1 MIIPFDKFG
10 KQEPPILTLY
20 NYSEPIYSLGAAYN
34 VKTTLRFGA
43 ISELEFD
50 YPQKIS
56 PTDSELP
63 AYKEL
68 QAKKIIKAENVGFF
82 IISER
87 PEQNTGS
94 IPSKHVI
101 CQSLESELSYK
112 RIVASAG
119 TYKFYDYSNPRNTIL
134 GKALRLAPNW
144 TIGHIDEELLSIYR
158 TFDVTNNTLY
168 NFLTQDVSNAYGC
181 IFTFDTFSRTI
192 SAYLIENI
200 NTESN
205 VYISLNNFA
214 KDITITEYSDELC
227 TALYCYGGNGLDIR
241 SVNPLGGNVLYNF
254 DYFINPENG
263 EWVSE
268 NLRESIIAWR
278 DKVNSKKGEYK
289 TLVFDRNS
297 VVQNAVD
304 LKTDILN
311 SRNSLDAALIRLE
324 GLVASGSATAE
335 ELSIANADI
344 RNLRS
349 KILILNQ
356 ELEEAQISIENK
368 NSELRKISNSLEF
381 TSQDI
386 WDNFYND
393 ISVVKDNFENLL
405 KTWNSVYYST
415 ADAIT
420 LNVSQLNE
428 EYPEIS
434 EKFSSTYNLIGN
446 LKSWVSIVDSNVY
459 GMISTDY
466 WQIMSLIEDTTKALK
481 ELRTALSNLIP
492 YTTVTTELSTEIII
506 LESYAEI
513 ITYEENFTKEEFTD
527 LQAFI
532 FENTYTND
540 NLIITDQ
547 FTEEQKIEEAQ
558 KLYDQAEKIIERVS
572 KPRFEIS
579 GNFVNAFYKEET
591 RKIIEELDL
600 GKKAQIEIGDGQVVE
615 SILLEINFSY
625 DNPEEFNMVFSNRV
639 KLNNSNFKFADMFI
653 SIANGSSGLGGIT
666 GSEGISSAA
675 QANTD
680 ISGEFI
686 LDVSHALISKLGY
699 VSFGAN
705 PPQKYGNN
713 QGVWLGYDNAP
724 KVSLYSDENNYFQW
738 DGTKLLVKARNFT
751 LDSLGNITATNATLS
766 GNISALT
773 GSIGGWEI
781 SDTSLY
787 ADSGSMVLNSAI
799 PAIGI
804 GEMQYYLG
812 GIGIFLGKDNNLYKF
827 AVGNPGGDYFAF
839 DGENIV
845 SRGNWLGGWILDENR
860 LHNGTAGSHV
870 ELNTTGGEYPAISA
884 GSETIETAPFR
895 IYHDG
900 RLYAENAYIS
910 GEISAEIGNI
920 AGWEITETK
929 IKKDRIDGVT
939 SVYLDSAPG
948 DGVTSPIRI
957 FAGYNNPGE
966 GKFFE
971 VFEDGT
977 MVSSGAV
984 ISGEITAILG
994 SIGGWSITENGL
1006 TSGDENTPV
1015 GMSSTGTYAFYAGNS
1030 PSLDYNFSVT
1040 KSGALKAYNANIEG
1054 TITATFGN
1062 IGGWAITSD
1071 GLTNSNIGLLSSFN
1085 YNNIGIYA
1093 GNPVPNLAPF
1103 RVTYDGSLYSSSGD
1117 IGGWKI
1123 TSGSFVSPNNMAGI
1137 VGIPE
1142 NEGDFYFFAGHTN
1155 PDNAPFRVDTFG
1167 KLFATEAKISGE
1179 INAGSGNIGGWVIN
1193 GGSLFSENGN
1203 IELNSEIQQIIIEG
1217 SSGGGISISGGE
1229 NSFIRSLNYS
1239 NNASGFRIEG
1249 RTGNAEFNNILAR
1262 GEIRSTVF
1270 TYDEI
1275 SANSGTLGVFKA
1287 AGILKNDITV
1297 PQITDYP
1304 NTFYINIGN
1313 NKNVLAFQ
1321 YFDIND
1327 IIRLKDAQKDAW
1339 AKILSA
1345 ELIEEEP
1352 EENQYYR
1359 YNCQTLFGGGH
1370 TFTEGQTVIDYGQ
1383 VEIIE
1388 EESYYPGYLLM
1399 SADGQYY
1406 SVNIHKG
1413 DPWNYQKTPVRMGNL
1428 DGFWGFGKGAYG
1440 IAIGDETGN
1449 HLTYDT
1455 ITSVLNINGAIT
1467 LGEGSN
1473 VPWDI
1478 VTNTPAG
1485 FDIIKPPTSGSAGLY
1500 IDSTHLGY
1508 YDGDNWAIYIDNNG
1522 NFVSGDGTSLS
1533 SPSLS
1538 YSSGSLILRQAEIR
1552 IYEGD
1557 TSVINITPGVG
1568 FPSISIGNVISS
1580 GSTWEGSGTW
1590 MGKTINGYSF
1600 FAGNSQNGNIVYNGQ
1615 YGLEINGANMYFGL
1629 TSGCSTM
1636 EIGTNNGMPFI
1647 SMGDPKPQAWN
1658 DKYADGIFMGRDP
1671 TTAIEYLLYE
1681 NPQYTQ
1687 GYILQENPVGEIGK
1701 IIVGSPRYVFRVGSI
1716 KDNIYMAWDGT
1727 SLKIFGAEDIT
1738 TESIIVGNPTTH
1750 NGEATINGDMT
1761 VTGTLTANTGI
1772 SHSSLSGLDTDN
1784 HTQYL
1789 NTTRHDTTDRH
1800 TLGTVVPHDDH
1811 GSLSGLNDDDH
1822 TQYLN
1827 TTRHDTTTRHTLG
1840 TVVPHDDHGS
1850 LSGLNDDDHPQYL
1863 LRTDKAADSDKLDGV
1878 HLAAFLGLNDLAD
1891 PNADRVL
1898 FWDDSAGALKWLT
1911 VEGIV
1916 GTDLGK
1922 WQSYTVSWT
1931 ASTTNPAIGNGTLNG
1946 KYVQIGK
1953 IVTCNIYMIPGSN
1966 TTFGSGNWSF
1976 SLPKAIALSTVGFV
1990 GNWVGADVGTNTFS
2004 GQVIGNGGTNK
2015 IEWFVRDGISI
2026 TLSSTLPHTWESGD
2040 VLYISITYEI
2050 E

>member
-751 LDSLGNITATNATLS
+751 LDS
-766 GNISALT
+766 
-773 GSIGGWEI
+773 
-781 SDTSLY
+781 
-787 ADSGSMVLNSAI
+787 
-799 PAIGI
+799 
-804 GEMQYYLG
+804 
-812 GIGIFLGKDNNLYKF
+812 
-827 AVGNPGGDYFAF
+827 
-839 DGENIV
+839 
-845 SRGNWLGGWILDENR
+845 
-860 LHNGTAGSHV
+860 
-870 ELNTTGGEYPAISA
+870 
-884 GSETIETAPFR
+884 
-895 IYHDG
+895 
-900 RLYAENAYIS
+900 
-910 GEISAEIGNI
+910 
-920 AGWEITETK
+920 
-929 IKKDRIDGVT
+929 
-939 SVYLDSAPG
+939 
-948 DGVTSPIRI
+948 
-957 FAGYNNPGE
+957 
-966 GKFFE
+966 
-971 VFEDGT
+971 
-977 MVSSGAV
+977 
-984 ISGEITAILG
+984 
-994 SIGGWSITENGL
+994 
-1006 TSGDENTPV
+1006 
-1015 GMSSTGTYAFYAGNS
+1015 
-1030 PSLDYNFSVT
+1030 
-1040 KSGALKAYNANIEG
+1040 
-1054 TITATFGN
+1054 
-1062 IGGWAITSD
+1062 
-1071 GLTNSNIGLLSSFN
+1071 
-1085 YNNIGIYA
+1085 
-1093 GNPVPNLAPF
+1093 
-1103 RVTYDGSLYSSSGD
+1103 
-1117 IGGWKI
+1117 
-1123 TSGSFVSPNNMAGI
+1123 
-1137 VGIPE
+1137 
-1142 NEGDFYFFAGHTN
+1142 
-1155 PDNAPFRVDTFG
+1155 
-1167 KLFATEAKISGE
+1167 
-1179 INAGSGNIGGWVIN
+1179 
-1193 GGSLFSENGN
+1193 
-1203 IELNSEIQQIIIEG
+1203 
-1217 SSGGGISISGGE
+1217 
-1229 NSFIRSLNYS
+1229 
-1239 NNASGFRIEG
+1239 
-1249 RTGNAEFNNILAR
+1249 
-1262 GEIRSTVF
+1262 
-1270 TYDEI
+1270 
-1275 SANSGTLGVFKA
+1275 
-1287 AGILKNDITV
+1287 
-1297 PQITDYP
+1297 
-1304 NTFYINIGN
+1304 
-1313 NKNVLAFQ
+1313 
-1321 YFDIND
+1321 
-1327 IIRLKDAQKDAW
+1327 
-1339 AKILSA
+1339 
-1345 ELIEEEP
+1345 
-1352 EENQYYR
+1352 
-1359 YNCQTLFGGGH
+1359 
-1370 TFTEGQTVIDYGQ
+1370 
-1383 VEIIE
+1383 
-1388 EESYYPGYLLM
+1388 
-1399 SADGQYY
+1399 
-1406 SVNIHKG
+1406 
-1413 DPWNYQKTPVRMGNL
+1413 
-1428 DGFWGFGKGAYG
+1428 
-1440 IAIGDETGN
+1440 
-1449 HLTYDT
+1449 
-1455 ITSVLNINGAIT
+1455 
-1467 LGEGSN
+1467 
-1473 VPWDI
+1473 
-1478 VTNTPAG
+1478 
-1485 FDIIKPPTSGSAGLY
+1485 
-1500 IDSTHLGY
+1500 
-1508 YDGDNWAIYIDNNG
+1508 
-1522 NFVSGDGTSLS
+1522 
-1533 SPSLS
+1533 
-1538 YSSGSLILRQAEIR
+1538 
-1552 IYEGD
+1552 
-1557 TSVINITPGVG
+1557 
-1568 FPSISIGNVISS
+1568 
-1580 GSTWEGSGTW
+1580 
-1590 MGKTINGYSF
+1590 
-1600 FAGNSQNGNIVYNGQ
+1600 
-1615 YGLEINGANMYFGL
+1615 
-1629 TSGCSTM
+1629 
-1636 EIGTNNGMPFI
+1636 
-1647 SMGDPKPQAWN
+1647 
-1658 DKYADGIFMGRDP
+1658 
-1671 TTAIEYLLYE
+1671 
-1681 NPQYTQ
+1681 
-1687 GYILQENPVGEIGK
+1687 
-1701 IIVGSPRYVFRVGSI
+1701 
-1716 KDNIYMAWDGT
+1716 
-1727 SLKIFGAEDIT
+1727 
-1738 TESIIVGNPTTH
+1738 
-1750 NGEATINGDMT
+1750 
-1761 VTGTLTANTGI
+1761 
-1772 SHSSLSGLDTDN
+1772 
-1784 HTQYL
+1784 
-1789 NTTRHDTTDRH
+1789 
-1800 TLGTVVPHDDH
+1800 
-1811 GSLSGLNDDDH
+1811 
-1822 TQYLN
+1822 
-1827 TTRHDTTTRHTLG
+1827 
-1840 TVVPHDDHGS
+1840 
-1850 LSGLNDDDHPQYL
+1850 
-1863 LRTDKAADSDKLDGV
+1863 
-1878 HLAAFLGLNDLAD
+1878 
-1891 PNADRVL
+1891 
-1898 FWDDSAGALKWLT
+1898 
-1911 VEGIV
+1911 
-1916 GTDLGK
+1916 
-1922 WQSYTVSWT
+1922 
-1931 ASTTNPAIGNGTLNG
+1931 
-1946 KYVQIGK
+1946 
-1953 IVTCNIYMIPGSN
+1953 
-1966 TTFGSGNWSF
+1966 
-1976 SLPKAIALSTVGFV
+1976 
-1990 GNWVGADVGTNTFS
+1990 
-2004 GQVIGNGGTNK
+2004 
-2015 IEWFVRDGISI
+2015 
-2026 TLSSTLPHTWESGD
+2026 
-2040 VLYISITYEI
+2040 
-2050 E
+2050 